1 MTVTVTQIRDP
12 STERP
17 GGVPEEG
24 EMSSTESM
32 PPTFTRNFDVEMT
45 IHAEDMY
52 NFNPGDSDIA
62 TGTPDAA
69 NGRFEITGLG
79 HEYLNR
85 GTFTQSFSFE
95 ATMDPVSSPAHT
107 AGPPIRAAPAAAGGP
122 RTDVPIRQRAEAPVS
137 DHE

>member
-1 MTVTVTQIRDP
+1 VTVTVAQIRDP

-17 GGVPEEG
+17 GGVPEAS
-24 EMSSTESM
+24 EMSSSESM
-32 PPTFTRNFDVEMT
+32 PPTFTRSFDVEMT

-62 TGTPDAA
+62 TGTPDSA

-85 GTFTQSFSFE
+85 GTFTQSFSFD
-95 ATMDPVSSPAHT
+95 ATMEPVSSPAHT
-107 AGPPIRAAPAAAGGP
+107 AGP
-122 RTDVPIRQRAEAPVS
+122 TDPGRSSRSGRAEGSRSYPT
-137 DHE
+137 ER